1 MLCFGYIKEV
11 YRIWPKKP
19 EHFFKLLVLLKTYQ
33 LHLQLLTILYLLLP
47 DIPVIFA
54 SADEDDLLDH
64 CLTYYR
70 LERIW

>member
-11 YRIWPKKP
+11 YCIWPKKP
-19 EHFFKLLVLLKTYQ
+19 EYFFKLLVLLKTYQ